1 MKGKITIMV
10 AALALSLAG
19 CIGMSPP
26 AGAAEAEIV
35 LAQAIPTPPKRP
47 VISLPIPTPAQE
59 KEAARL
65 GFEAPTLPAAPPAQ
79 VIQVTA
85 PAIDPAVLAAAVAEA
100 VKAAAP
106 PPAPVKLGWG
116 DWIVQALD
124 TLEPLIL
131 MLGPV
136 LLLPLLDKIPGP
148 TGVLIR
154 TFASRDRMQET
165 LGRAL
170 AATKGAAAGKQLT
183 VDVGNEVAATYLQIA
198 ADEWPRWLK
207 RAAGGDEG
215 IRKKVIGMLDL
226 EPDATVS

>member
-1 MKGKITIMV
+1 MIKGKITIMV

-26 AGAAEAEIV
+26 AGAAEAPLV
-35 LAQAIPTPPKRP
+35 LAQTTPAKKP
-47 VISLPIPTPAQE
+47 VISLPVPTPAQE

-65 GFEAPTLPAAPPAQ
+65 GFETPTLPAAAPAP
-79 VIQVTA
+79 VINVTA
-85 PAIDPAVLAAAVAEA
+85 PSIDPTVLAAAVAEA
-100 VKAAAP
+100 VRAAAP
-106 PPAPVKLGWG
+106 PPAPVDLSWG
-116 DWIVQALD
+116 SWAVQLLD
-124 TLEPLIL
+124 LFEPVL
-131 MLGPV
+131 MLLVPV

-154 TFASRDRMQET
+154 ALASRDRVQET

-170 AATKGAAAGKQLT
+170 AATRGAAANQKLT
-183 VDVGNEVAATYLQIA
+183 VDVGNAVAAQYLQIA

-207 RAAGGDEG
+207 RAAGGEEG

-226 EPDATVS
+226 EADATVS

>member
-1 MKGKITIMV
+1 MNKKIAFL
-10 AALALSLAG
+10 AAVLALSLAG

-26 AGAAEAEIV
+26 AA
-35 LAQAIPTPPKRP
+35 AQAPLVTAPTTPAKKP
-47 VISLPIPTPAQE
+47 VISLPVPTPAQE
-59 KEAARL
+59 KDAIRL
-65 GFEAPTLPAAPPAQ
+65 GYEPPAP
-79 VIQVTA
+79 VTA
-85 PAIDPAVLAAAVAEA
+85 PAPIINVTTPAIDPVVLAAAVAEA

-106 PPAPVKLGWG
+106 PPAPVSLGWG
-116 DWIVQALD
+116 DWIIQALD

-154 TFASRDRMQET
+154 AFASRDRVQET
-165 LGRAL
+165 LGRAI
-170 AATKGAAAGKQLT
+170 AATRGAAAGKQLT
-183 VDVGNEVAATYLQIA
+183 VDVGNAVAAQYLQIA

-207 RAAGGDEG
+207 RASGGDEG